1 MSSQHT
7 LKRFLNPR
15 SIALFGGSWAVN
27 VMQQLQK
34 SGYKGEIWPV
44 HPRRDKMLG
53 VKCFADVD
61 SLPSAPDAAF
71 IGVNREITFDVV
83 SALSKADAGGAICFA
98 SGFREA
104 DFDGVLNAH
113 NTSNNHSTYKG
124 DRQDMLVDAAGD
136 MPLLGPNCYGY
147 INYLDNVI
155 LWPDQHGGKPC
166 GRGVAIIAQSSN
178 IAINMTMQK
187 RGLNISYMITLG
199 NQAQTGVSDLAE
211 EILEDQRVST
221 IGLYLESFNDIRA
234 FEKMAQHANSMGKS
248 VVVLKI
254 GKSLKAQ
261 MTTVSHTA
269 SLAGNAAAS
278 SALLKRLGMIEVD
291 SIAVFLETLKLLDT
305 IGPLAGKKIASVSCS
320 GGEASLISDLAMNT
334 HLEFVNFSEQQTNE
348 LAKVLG
354 SKVTLANPLD
364 YHTYI
369 WGDVVLMTSCFA
381 AVMKE
386 NFDLTVFILDIP
398 RKDICDARGHECAI
412 EAIINAKKLTGANV
426 AVIGSLSENLDEEV
440 SQRFL
445 QAGIVPLHGMK
456 DAVMAIDK
464 AIVVSELQHIVEP
477 IPVLLAPSFV
487 KGKVKYNEKE
497 NEIKNTVVSI
507 DEYQA
512 KLFLAD
518 FGLVIPS
525 SSKVANKDEIIETA
539 RKHSFP
545 LALKGLG
552 LEHKT
557 EAGAVVLDIDSEESL
572 RDALENLPECKD
584 GYLIEEMAEKPI
596 AELIIGVTRDDL
608 GLFLLTI
615 GAGGILTEI
624 LADTASILLPS
635 NREEILTAIQSLKIN
650 QILAGYRG
658 QGAANIEAIIDA
670 VEAVSAYVEANY
682 TSLQELDINPLL
694 AGKNTATAVDALIRQ
709 IN

>member
-1 MSSQHT
+1 MYPKQRKQRS
-7 LKRFLNPR
+7 LKRFLNPK
-15 SIALFGGSWAVN
+15 SIAIFGGSWAIN
-27 VMQQLQK
+27 VIQQLQK
-34 SGYKGEIWPV
+34 SGYEGEIWPV
-44 HPRRDKMLG
+44 HPNRDEMLG

-61 SLPSAPDAAF
+61 SLPAAPDAAF

-83 SALSKADAGGAICFA
+83 SALSKADAGGVICFA

-104 DFDGVLNAH
+104 NFDKSGLTH
-113 NTSNNHSTYKG
+113 NRHKD
-124 DRQDMLVDAAGD
+124 DRQDLLVEAAGD
-136 MPLLGPNCYGY
+136 MPLLGPNCYGL
-147 INYLDNVI
+147 INYLDNVT
-155 LWPDQHGGKPC
+155 LWPDQHGGKTC
-166 GRGVAIIAQSSN
+166 ERGVAIIAQSSN
-178 IAINMTMQK
+178 IAVNMTMQK
-187 RGLNISYMITLG
+187 RGLNISHMITVG
-199 NQAQTGVSDLAE
+199 NQAQTGVSDLVE
-211 EILEDQRVST
+211 EILDDERVSS

-234 FEKMAQHANSMGKS
+234 FEKMALRARNMGKS
-248 VVVLKI
+248 IVVLKI

-261 MTTVSHTA
+261 VATESHTA

-291 SIAVFLETLKLLDT
+291 SISVFLETLKLLDN
-305 IGPLAGKKIASVSCS
+305 IGPLAGPKIASVSCS
-320 GGEASLISDLAMNT
+320 GGEASLISDLALNT
-334 HLEFVNFSEQQTNE
+334 RLEFADFSEQQTNE
-348 LAKVLG
+348 LADVLG

-369 WGDVVLMTSCFA
+369 WGDVAAMTACFA
-381 AVMKE
+381 VVMKE
-386 NFDLTVFILDIP
+386 NLDLAVFILDIP
-398 RKDICDARGHECAI
+398 RKDICDAGGHECAI

-426 AVIGSLSENLDEEV
+426 AVLGSLSENIDEEV

-445 QAGIVPLHGMK
+445 QAGIVPLHGMEDSIK
-456 DAVMAIDK
+456 AIDK
-464 AIVVSELQHIVEP
+464 AIVAGELLHIAEAT
-477 IPVLLAPSFV
+477 PVLLAPIYK
-487 KGKVKYNEKE
+487 KGKENGNEKE
-497 NEIKNTVVSI
+497 NETRNTVVSI

-512 KLFLAD
+512 KLSLAD

-525 SSKVANKDEIIETA
+525 SSKVVNKDEIIESA
-539 RKHSFP
+539 KKHNSP

-557 EAGAVVLDIDSEESL
+557 ELGAVILGIDSEESL
-572 RDALENLPECKD
+572 RAAIKSLPDCKD

-635 NREEILTAIQSLKIN
+635 NRDEISAAIQSLKIH
-650 QILAGYRG
+650 QILAGYRN
-658 QGAANIEAIIDA
+658 QDAANLEAIIDA
-670 VEAVSAYVEANY
+670 IEAVAAYIEANY
-682 TSLQELDINPLL
+682 TSVQELDINPLV

-709 IN
+709 SI